1 VTAGSASW
9 TGQVGTPTRLLLLR
23 HGQTELSVQR
33 RYSGHGDPGLT
44 PLGHAQAAGA
54 AARLARVPDIAA
66 VLTSPLRRA
75 RQTADAVAAATGA
88 PFVVRQGL
96 IETDFGKWE
105 GLTFPEAQ
113 ARDPQLH
120 AEWLGSEEVA
130 PPGGESFAA
139 VGRRVAA
146 ELADVLREYP
156 GATLVLVTH
165 VTPIKM
171 LLRDALQGGPGVLYR
186 LHLDLAALSIVDFYP
201 DGGASVR
208 LVNDTSHHPDAGR

>member
-1 VTAGSASW
+1 MKDGGGAAYW
-9 TGQVGTPTRLLLLR
+9 TGQTGAPTRLLLLR

-33 RYSGHGDPGLT
+33 RYSGAGDPELT

-54 AARLARVPDIAA
+54 AARLGRVPDIAA
-66 VLTSPLRRA
+66 VLTSPLRRS
-75 RQTADAVAAATGA
+75 RQTAEVVAAATGA
-88 PFVVRQGL
+88 PLVVRQGL

-105 GLTFPEAQ
+105 GLTFTEAR

-208 LVNDTSHHPDAGR
+208 LVNDTSHHPG

>member
-1 VTAGSASW
+1 MTSASW

-23 HGQTELSVQR
+23 HGQTALSVQR
-33 RYSGHGDPGLT
+33 RYSGHGDPELT

-54 AARLARVPDIAA
+54 AARLARVPDVAA

-75 RQTADAVAAATGA
+75 RQTAEVVAAATGA
-88 PFVVRQGL
+88 PLLVRQGL

-105 GLTFPEAQ
+105 GLTFHEAR

-120 AEWLGSEEVA
+120 AEWLGSEEAA
-130 PPGGESFAA
+130 PPEGESFAA

-146 ELADVLREYP
+146 ELADVLAEYP

-208 LVNDTSHHPDAGR
+208 LVNDTSHHPD

>member
-1 VTAGSASW
+1 
-9 TGQVGTPTRLLLLR
+9 LLLLR

-33 RYSGHGDPGLT
+33 RYSGHGDPELT
-44 PLGHAQAAGA
+44 PLGQAQAAGA
-54 AARLARVPDIAA
+54 AARLARVPDVAA

-75 RQTADAVAAATGA
+75 RQTAEVVAAATGA
-88 PFVVRQGL
+88 PLAVRARL

-105 GLTFPEAQ
+105 GLTFPEAR
-113 ARDPQLH
+113 ARDPQVH

-139 VGRRVAA
+139 VGRRVAE
-146 ELADVLREYP
+146 ELTDVLREYP
-156 GATLVLVTH
+156 GATLVVVTH

-208 LVNDTSHHPDAGR
+208 LVNDTSHHPD